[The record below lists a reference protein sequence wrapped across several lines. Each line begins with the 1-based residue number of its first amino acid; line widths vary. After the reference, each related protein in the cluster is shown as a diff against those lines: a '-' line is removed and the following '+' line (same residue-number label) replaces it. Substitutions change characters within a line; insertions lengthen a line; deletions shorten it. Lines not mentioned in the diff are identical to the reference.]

1 MKLRINHMF
10 HTKRAKHHKLW
21 QGDLHRRED
30 TAMPAP
36 ATHHRRANPQRRSA
50 DHRRW
55 PPRDWRLR
63 EQLGGHG
70 DPRRVLA
77 VWQQSQ
83 PQHDMASSDQLQIV
97 APPPLPLNLA
107 THAAGLTGSPAGRQ
121 VPIFWPRC

>member
-1 MKLRINHMF
+1 MKL
-10 HTKRAKHHKLW
+10 AKHHKLW
-21 QGDLHRRED
+21 QGDSHRRED

-36 ATHHRRANPQRRSA
+36 ATITDAQIHDAAQQIIAAGR
-50 DHRRW
+50 
-55 PPRDWRLR
+55 PRDWPLR

-107 THAAGLTGSPAGRQ
+107 THAVGLTGSPAGRQ